1 MEFNEEVCHIDQK
14 TKESTN
20 DIDSDSQYDYEE
32 DLDEDDEEDDASEDL
47 LTDDEQVVF
56 SEDVPC
62 PRFCQ
67 CSRNVN
73 SYLVATCSR
82 FVLLKTSKL

>member
-1 MEFNEEVCHIDQK
+1 
-14 TKESTN
+14 
-20 DIDSDSQYDYEE
+20 
-32 DLDEDDEEDDASEDL
+32 LDEDDEEDDASEDI

-73 SYLVATCSR
+73 SYLVPADNSKCTLSAM
-82 FVLLKTSKL
+82 LKF